1 MPWLKSNSHRGIPPF
16 ESEVVHGI
24 ILTRLSGRVMF
35 TLFSG
40 QRYQGKNTPYEL
52 DNMKT
57 FKELG
62 GF

>member
-1 MPWLKSNSHRGIPPF
+1 MVKIQQSSWYSTLWKWSC
-16 ESEVVHGI
+16 GI
-24 ILTRLSGRVMF
+24 ILTRLSGGVMF

-40 QRYQGKNTPYEL
+40 QKYQGKNTPYEL